1 MGRRSF
7 ALSALSPLSRGL
19 APYPCSAS
27 VRMTIAS
34 IFEVVE
40 FAIFNWIIRANHS
53 QSLSYSMWNF
63 VSSFL
68 RGTSRRGSEVQC
80 AISDGPWVR
89 GSGQTCSVDSSRPG
103 MATRERS
110 RAQNSSFCHERARSA
125 AAAAAAR
132 LLLRRRH
139 PLCSGLAPLSTR
151 ASEMSFDR
159 PTPC

>member
-19 APYPCSAS
+19 APYPCSES

-40 FAIFNWIIRANHS
+40 FAIFSRIYTSEPLPESVLFNVEFRFTFS
-53 QSLSYSMWNF
+53 
-63 VSSFL
+63 V

-110 RAQNSSFCHERARSA
+110 RAQISSFCHERARSA

-139 PLCSGLAPLSTR
+139 PL
-151 ASEMSFDR
+151 
-159 PTPC
+159 